1 MSTIAAAA
9 IVAKVVELLTAAPA
23 LAGVPVLR
31 NRLRPLQDN
40 VTRAIVVRKANSDP
54 LGVPLLGQGVDYQT
68 QVRVECYARGS
79 ASQTAHEAPDALLL
93 AVHAVMAVNP
103 TLQGLAMGIDPPRI
117 GWDEDDMD
125 SSLGVAVAQYPVM
138 HRTAPNSLAAAA

>member
-54 LGVPLLGQGVDYQT
+54 LGAPLLGQGVD
-68 QVRVECYARGS
+68 
-79 ASQTAHEAPDALLL
+79 
-93 AVHAVMAVNP
+93 
-103 TLQGLAMGIDPPRI
+103 
-117 GWDEDDMD
+117 
-125 SSLGVAVAQYPVM
+125 
-138 HRTAPNSLAAAA
+138 